1 MKEFTSQKG
10 GRHTYV
16 DDIINLQD
24 IALVLNSLFDGCDNF
39 ILSGCKVSGNSI
51 SAGFV
56 YMNGKVRYCSG
67 ATSISTWPMYIV
79 ESNST
84 EQVSYADSADKV
96 GRNIYG
102 CVVASYVPTTND
114 VLTNKSPQSIKVNQN
129 GVGLP
134 TLKDAFFG
142 KYALMVDSP
151 FDSQTV
157 NQNVT
162 FNDSVSVKN
171 GLSVENGVDIIRGT
185 AKCSVNYESD
195 GTFVVSSLLSGK
207 SAYKMVITSSGE
219 FKFYNGNTLLLTI
232 SSSGISTSYTI
243 SSDTIKGGNVKL
255 SGGNVYNSD
264 VASDTGSIDIN
275 MLGYNGAA
283 DYFRNTKIGD
293 GKNNTV
299 FEIVGKT
306 KVASLYGK
314 LIVSSGDAT
323 GLTLTHKTL
332 AKSDKTLQKYIS
344 WLDKTN
350 AAMAN
355 VGFTNNTT
363 TNFYVENT
371 IGDVVINNNTYIK
384 GNLYV
389 NGSNIDNVYVK
400 KSNYTEDIGAKA
412 DASDVYSKASADN
425 TFLKKT
431 ADISVFVDN
440 AGKGDTGK
448 KAVCATI
455 GAATT
460 DDFAKAVVKSGKL
473 MDVVNYGL
481 DSTSQTYATELETR
495 QRELCQNIG
504 AAYSKDIDAKP
515 KDTGWIH
522 LTLQN
527 CSISENMYVRQ
538 MGNIV
543 SIQGKLHT
551 HHSGTIFTLPSNID
565 PPKAEIGY
573 SHNRGGNWHCIM
585 EAGSRECKVDYCS
598 NGCSEWVGF
607 LLTYMV

>member
-39 ILSGCKVSGNSI
+39 ILSGCKVSGNNI

-67 ATSISTWPMYIV
+67 ATNVSTWPMYIV
-79 ESNST
+79 ETNST

-102 CVVASYVPTTND
+102 CAVTSSVPTTND
-114 VLTNKSPQSIKVNQN
+114 VLTGRPPQSIKVNQN
-129 GVGLP
+129 GTGLP

-142 KYALMVDSP
+142 KYSLMVDSP

-157 NQNVT
+157 NKNVT
-162 FNDSVSVKN
+162 FNGNVNVKN
-171 GLSVENGVDIIRGT
+171 GANVENGVNIARGT
-185 AKCSVNYESD
+185 AKCSVNYEEN
-195 GTFVVSSLLSGK
+195 GTFVVSSFLTGGST
-207 SAYKMVITSSGE
+207 YKVAITSAGE
-219 FKFYNGNTLLLTI
+219 FKFYNGNTCLFTI
-232 SSSGISTSYTI
+232 GSSGISTTYTI

-255 SGGNVYNSD
+255 YGGNVYNSD
-264 VASDTGSIDIN
+264 VAADTGSIDIN

-283 DYFRNTKIGD
+283 DYFRNTRIGD
-293 GKNNTV
+293 GKGSAI
-299 FEIVGKT
+299 FDIVGKT

-314 LIVSSGDAT
+314 LIVSSDVAV

-332 AKSDKTLQKYIS
+332 AKSDKSLQKYIS
-344 WLDKTN
+344 WLDKSN
-350 AAMAN
+350 ATMAN

-371 IGDVVINNNTYIK
+371 IGDVVINNNTYVNGK
-384 GNLYV
+384 LYV
-389 NGSNIDNVYVK
+389 NNSDIDNVYVK
-400 KSNYTEDIGAKA
+400 KSDYNTAIGAKA
-412 DASDVYSKASADN
+412 NAADVYSKTSADS

-431 ADISVFVDN
+431 ASISVFVDN
-440 AGKGDTGK
+440 AGGGDTGK
-448 KAVCATI
+448 QAVCATI

-460 DDFAKAVVKSGKL
+460 GDFAKAVVKENKL
-473 MDVVNYGL
+473 LDVVNNGL
-481 DSTSQTYATELETR
+481 NASSQTYATELEAR
-495 QRELCQNIG
+495 QREICKNIG
-504 AAYSKDIDAKP
+504 AVYTKDVESKP
-515 KDTGWIH
+515 KDTGWVH
-522 LTLQN
+522 LNIQN

-538 MGNIV
+538 IGNIV

-573 SHNRGGNWHCIM
+573 SHNRGGEWHCIM
-585 EAGSRECKVDYCS
+585 EAGSRECKVDYC
-598 NGCSEWVGF
+598 NGGCSQYVGF

>member
-24 IALVLNSLFDGCDNF
+24 IALVLNNLFDGCDNF
-39 ILSGCKVSGNSI
+39 ILSGCKVSGNKI

-79 ESNST
+79 ESNNT

-102 CVVASYVPTTND
+102 CVVVSSVPTTND
-114 VLTNKSPQSIKVNQN
+114 ILTNKPPQSIKVNQD
-129 GVGLP
+129 GTGLP

-142 KYALMVDSP
+142 KYSLMVDSP

-157 NQNVT
+157 NKNVS
-162 FNDSVSVKN
+162 FNGNVSAKN
-171 GLSVENGVDIIRGT
+171 GVSVENGVNVVKGT
-185 AKCSVNYESD
+185 AKCVVDYEAD
-195 GTFVVSSLLSGK
+195 GTLVISSLLSGK
-207 SAYKMVITSSGE
+207 SAYKIAITSSGD
-219 FKFYNGNTLLLTI
+219 FQFYNGSTCLFTV
-232 SSSGISTSYTI
+232 SSSGISTSYAI
-243 SSDTIKGGNVKL
+243 SSNIVKGGNIKM

-264 VASDTGSIDIN
+264 VAADIGSIDIN

-283 DYFRNTKIGD
+283 DYFRNTRIGD

-299 FEIVGKT
+299 FEIIGKT
-306 KVASLYGK
+306 KAASLYGK
-314 LIVSSGDAT
+314 MIVSSDDAV
-323 GLTLTHKTL
+323 GLILTHKTL

-344 WLDKTN
+344 WLDKSK
-350 AAMAN
+350 AMMAN
-355 VGFTNNTT
+355 VGFTNNTNT
-363 TNFYVENT
+363 DFYVENT
-371 IGDVVINNNTYIK
+371 VGNVVINNDTYIQ
-384 GNLYV
+384 GSLYV
-389 NGSNIDNVYVK
+389 NGTNLDNKYVK
-400 KSNYTEDIGAKA
+400 KSDYNNAIGNKA
-412 DASDVYSKASADN
+412 DTSDVYSKDDVNSG
-425 TFLKKT
+425 FLKKT
-431 ADISVFVDN
+431 ASISVFVDN
-440 AGKGDTGK
+440 AGGGDTGK
-448 KAVCATI
+448 KAVCTAI

-460 DDFAKAVVKSGKL
+460 GDFAKTVLKSNKL
-473 MDVVNYGL
+473 TDVVNDGL
-481 DSTSQTYATELETR
+481 DPSSQSYATELETR

-504 AAYSKDIDAKP
+504 AAYSKDIDTKQ
-515 KDTGWIH
+515 KDTGWIK
-522 LTLQN
+522 LNLQN

-538 MGNIV
+538 IGNIV

-551 HHSGTIFTLPSNID
+551 HHSGTIFTLPSNVD

-573 SHNRGGNWHCIM
+573 SHNKSGNWHCIM

-598 NGCSEWVGF
+598 NGCSEYVGF

>member
-79 ESNST
+79 ENNST

-142 KYALMVDSP
+142 KYALMVESP

-171 GLSVENGVDIIRGT
+171 GLSVENGIGIIRGT
-185 AKCSVNYESD
+185 AKCSVDYESD
-195 GTFVVSSLLSGK
+195 GTFVISSQLSGK
-207 SAYKMVITSSGE
+207 SAYKMAITSSGE
-219 FKFYNGNTLLLTI
+219 FKFYNGSTLLFTI

-243 SSDTIKGGNVKL
+243 SSDTIKGGNIKL

-293 GKNNTV
+293 GKNNIV

-314 LIVSSGDAT
+314 LIVSSGDAI

-344 WLDKTN
+344 WLDKAN
-350 AAMAN
+350 ATMAN

-363 TNFYVENT
+363 TDFYVENT

-448 KAVCATI
+448 KAVCAAI

-460 DDFAKAVVKSGKL
+460 DDFAKAVAKSGKL

-481 DSTSQTYATELETR
+481 DSASQTYATELETR

-504 AAYSKDIDAKP
+504 AAYSKDVDAKP

-538 MGNIV
+538 IGNIV